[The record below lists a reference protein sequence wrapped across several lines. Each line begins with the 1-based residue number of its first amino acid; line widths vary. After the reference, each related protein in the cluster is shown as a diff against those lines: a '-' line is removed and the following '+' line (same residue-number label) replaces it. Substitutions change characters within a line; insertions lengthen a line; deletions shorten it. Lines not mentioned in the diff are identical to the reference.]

1 MIRIQRTSLLAGIAV
16 WMLAGCTQTPQVAGK
31 PGQTP
36 TVNVAASGA
45 AFPQIKDRRPAP
57 KMSISIDKAETDAAN
72 GGSKRDLG
80 LVYYSTG
87 GFAAAQ
93 KALDDAVAQKD
104 SDGMAWL
111 YLGYAAMGN
120 GDVDRAVQALQRA
133 ADATDLSKEQR
144 AAALAELGTVHY
156 QGLNEDKQAKDAFTK
171 AVELNPKE
179 GTAALALGTMLA
191 EGKDTAGA
199 KRCFSLAAAGLK
211 KGADRASVFAC
222 IGRLEEESGN
232 KAAARAQYALA
243 LKDDPD
249 NAWAKTRISQLK

>member
-1 MIRIQRTSLLAGIAV
+1 MKLQRTSLVAAV
-16 WMLAGCTQTPQVAGK
+16 AAVVMAGCTQTPQVAGK

-57 KMSISIDKAETDAAN
+57 KMNLSVDKAETDAAN

-80 LVYYSTG
+80 IVYYSTG

-93 KALDDAVAQKD
+93 KALDEAVVQKD
-104 SDGMAWL
+104 SDGLAWL

-120 GDVDRAVQALQRA
+120 GDVDRAVEALTRA
-133 ADATDLSKEQR
+133 GAASDLTSAQR

-156 QGLNEDKQAKDAFTK
+156 QGLNEDKQAKEAFTK
-171 AVELNPKE
+171 AVEMNPKE

-191 EGKDTAGA
+191 ENKDSAGA
-199 KRCFSLAAAGLK
+199 KRCFTLAAAGLT
-211 KGADRASVFAC
+211 KG
-222 IGRLEEESGN
+222 
-232 KAAARAQYALA
+232 AARAQYALA

-249 NAWAKTRISQLK
+249 NAWAKTRLAQLK

>member
-1 MIRIQRTSLLAGIAV
+1 MKFQRIALVAGFATFV
-16 WMLAGCTQTPQVAGK
+16 LAGCTQTPQVAGK

-36 TVNVAASGA
+36 SVNVAASGA

-57 KMSISIDKAETDAAN
+57 KSNISVDKAETDAAN

-80 LVYYSTG
+80 MVYYSTG
-87 GFAAAQ
+87 GFASAQ
-93 KALDDAVAQKD
+93 KALDEAVAQKD
-104 SDGMAWL
+104 SDGLAWL

-120 GDVDRAVQALQRA
+120 GDVDRAVEALKRA
-133 ADATDLSKEQR
+133 GDASDLTPAQR

-171 AVELNPKE
+171 AIELNPKE

-191 EGKDTAGA
+191 ENKDSAGA
-199 KRCFSLAAAGLK
+199 KRCFTLAASGLK
-211 KGADRASVFAC
+211 KGADRASVYAC
-222 IGRLEEESGN
+222 IGRLEEEAGN

-249 NAWAKTRISQLK
+249 NAWAKTRLAQLK

>member
-1 MIRIQRTSLLAGIAV
+1 MNFQRCSLVGSFALV
-16 WMLAGCTQTPQVAGK
+16 VLAGCTPAPQVAGK

-57 KMSISIDKAETDAAN
+57 KLVTSIDKAETDAAN

-93 KALDDAVAQKD
+93 KALEDAVVQKD
-104 SDGMAWL
+104 TDGMAWL

-120 GDVDRAVQALQRA
+120 GDVDRAVEALKRA
-133 ADATDLSKEQR
+133 GEATDLTAEQR
-144 AAALAELGTVHY
+144 AAAMAELGTVHY

-171 AVELNPKE
+171 AIELNPKE

-191 EGKDTAGA
+191 EAKDAAGA
-199 KRCFSLAAAGLK
+199 KRCFTLAASGLK
-211 KGADRASVFAC
+211 KGADRASVYAC
-222 IGRLEEESGN
+222 IGRLEEEGGN
-232 KAAARAQYALA
+232 KAAARAQYVLA

-249 NAWAKTRISQLK
+249 NAWAKTRLAQLK

>member
-1 MIRIQRTSLLAGIAV
+1 MNIHRTSLVVGICAV
-16 WMLAGCTQTPQVAGK
+16 LLAGCTQTPQVAGK

-57 KMSISIDKAETDAAN
+57 KSSLSVDQVETNAAN

-93 KALDDAVAQKD
+93 KELDEAVVQKD
-104 SDGMAWL
+104 SDGLAWL

-120 GDVDRAVQALQRA
+120 GDVDRAVEALKRA
-133 ADATDLSKEQR
+133 GDATDLTPVQR

-156 QGLNEDKQAKDAFTK
+156 QGLNEDVQAKEAFTK

-179 GTAALALGTMLA
+179 GTAAIALGTMLA
-191 EGKDTAGA
+191 EKKDSAGA
-199 KRCFSLAAAGLK
+199 KRCFILAASGLK
-211 KGADRASVFAC
+211 KGADRASVYAC
-222 IGRLEEESGN
+222 IGRLEEESGD
-232 KAAARAQYALA
+232 KVAARAQYALA
-243 LKDDPD
+243 IKDDPD
-249 NAWAKTRISQLK
+249 NAWAKTRLAQLK

>member
-1 MIRIQRTSLLAGIAV
+1 MKLQRTSLVAAV
-16 WMLAGCTQTPQVAGK
+16 AAVVMAGCTQTPQVAGK

-57 KMSISIDKAETDAAN
+57 KMNLSVDKAETDAAN

-80 LVYYSTG
+80 IVYYSTG

-93 KALDDAVAQKD
+93 KALDEAVVQKD
-104 SDGMAWL
+104 SDGLAWL

-120 GDVDRAVQALQRA
+120 GDVDRAVEALKRA
-133 ADATDLSKEQR
+133 GDASDLTSAQR

-156 QGLNEDKQAKDAFTK
+156 QGLNEDKQAKEAFTK

-179 GTAALALGTMLA
+179 GTAAIALGTMLA
-191 EGKDTAGA
+191 EKKDSAGA
-199 KRCFSLAAAGLK
+199 KRCFILAASGLK
-211 KGADRASVFAC
+211 KGADRASVYAC
-222 IGRLEEESGN
+222 IGRLEEESGD
-232 KAAARAQYALA
+232 KVAARAQYALA
-243 LKDDPD
+243 VKDDPD
-249 NAWAKTRISQLK
+249 NAWAKTRLAQLK

>member
-1 MIRIQRTSLLAGIAV
+1 MNFQRCSLVGSFALV
-16 WMLAGCTQTPQVAGK
+16 VLAGCTPAPQVAGK

-57 KMSISIDKAETDAAN
+57 KVATSIDKAETDAAN

-93 KALDDAVAQKD
+93 KALEDAVVQKD
-104 SDGMAWL
+104 TDGMAWL

-120 GDVDRAVQALQRA
+120 GDVDRAVEALKRA
-133 ADATDLSKEQR
+133 GEATDLTAEQR
-144 AAALAELGTVHY
+144 AAAMAELGTVHY

-171 AVELNPKE
+171 AIELNPKE
-179 GTAALALGTMLA
+179 DTAALALGTMLA
-191 EGKDTAGA
+191 EAKDAAGA
-199 KRCFSLAAAGLK
+199 KRCFTLAASGLR
-211 KGADRASVFAC
+211 KGADRASVYAC
-222 IGRLEEESGN
+222 IGRLEEEGGN
-232 KAAARAQYALA
+232 KAAARAQYVLA

-249 NAWAKTRISQLK
+249 NAWAKTRLAQLK

>member
-1 MIRIQRTSLLAGIAV
+1 MNFQRCSLVGSFALV
-16 WMLAGCTQTPQVAGK
+16 VLAGCTPAPQVAGK

-57 KMSISIDKAETDAAN
+57 KVATSIDKAETDAAN

-93 KALDDAVAQKD
+93 KALEDAVVQND
-104 SDGMAWL
+104 TDGMAWL

-120 GDVDRAVQALQRA
+120 GDVDRAVEALKRA
-133 ADATDLSKEQR
+133 GEATDLTAEQR
-144 AAALAELGTVHY
+144 AAAMAELGTVHY

-171 AVELNPKE
+171 AIELNPKE

-191 EGKDTAGA
+191 EAKDAAGA
-199 KRCFSLAAAGLK
+199 KRCFTLAASGLR
-211 KGADRASVFAC
+211 KGADRASVYAC
-222 IGRLEEESGN
+222 IGRLEEEGGN
-232 KAAARAQYALA
+232 KAAARAQYVLA

-249 NAWAKTRISQLK
+249 NAWAKTRLAQLK